1 MRRRIAVI
9 LVAVMATMALA
20 TGASAVSGGP
30 CDDIGAPGNSDYAQH
45 HISVL
50 AKAGNLGNPNSGAG
64 HRPGTHSGFSIC
76 L

>member
-9 LVAVMATMALA
+9 LVTVLATMTLA
-20 TGASAVSGGP
+20 MGASAATP
-30 CDDIGAPGNSDYAQH
+30 CDGAEAPGNSDYAKH
-45 HISVL
+45 HISAL
-50 AKAGNLGNPNSGAG
+50 AKTGDLGNPNSGLG